1 MNNIR
6 AEEEQRLKAISEG
19 EKAVTRHEEK
29 IAELAPGEEPDR
41 EAIVRWPGVS
51 PSDVAESPQSGEAA
65 AVRRDGHCP
74 GRAEGGRLDDAAG
87 SQRD

>member
-41 EAIVRWPGVS
+41 EAIVR
-51 PSDVAESPQSGEAA
+51 
-65 AVRRDGHCP
+65 
-74 GRAEGGRLDDAAG
+74 
-87 SQRD
+87 